1 MRWTPKVPL
10 RTVVLAATAVLVSA
24 LVAGPALA
32 QGTKT
37 VETRGGEI
45 LNPSGQFVKINFRF
59 QPKTIS
65 VASGSVVRWV
75 DNDEDADEPHTVT
88 IADQADLPSTIE
100 QLEACYEPGAL
111 CIETIAAHDPGLDE
125 QPPFNVVVN
134 VGGPGLDARGDSLL
148 FGGPFDQSVEA
159 QVTAPAGSTLPY
171 LCVIHP
177 WMQGSIKVRG

>member
-10 RTVVLAATAVLVSA
+10 RTVVIAATAVLVSA

-37 VETRGGEI
+37 VETRGGDI
-45 LNPSGQFVKINFRF
+45 LNPGQFIKNNFRF
-59 QPKTIS
+59 QPKNIS
-65 VASGSVVRWV
+65 VTSGSVVRWV
-75 DNDEDADEPHTVT
+75 DNDEDADDPHTVT
-88 IADQADLPSTIE
+88 IADQADLPQTIE
-100 QLEACYEPGAL
+100 ELEACYAPGGL
-111 CIETIAAHDPGLDE
+111 CIETIAAHDPGLDML
-125 QPPFNVVVN
+125 PPFNFVVN

-159 QVTAPAGSTLPY
+159 QVTAPAGTTLYY

-177 WMQGSIKVRG
+177 WMQGSIKVR